1 MKAKNLFL
9 LVIALVVLVG
19 LAQWSRRK
27 PAARA
32 GAEKPQKL
40 VTFDVNTADR
50 ITIASVGETTALT
63 KAGADWKVA
72 SLWSFPADFAT
83 IADHVRRLA
92 ELEGLAVRGGE
103 QALAEFGL
111 DPAATNKPG
120 ASPVTVTFAS
130 GDRELGHVTLGEP
143 RLAKGD
149 GEMGGYPNGQYVRAG
164 GGPVLLVKEFL
175 GGLPR
180 RPSDW
185 ARKALLN
192 AARSDVEYVMVRL
205 TNGAQYGLLSDS
217 NGVFQLSD
225 LAAGETMKSEA
236 ANDVA
241 GALQSLSLVNVL
253 DPAKPAADTGL
264 DQPSVYVAK
273 LKSGL
278 SYTIKVGG
286 VAAAD
291 NGRIIQIGVDY
302 EKPAPPP
309 AVGTNAPPAMADL
322 SEQAKTDRERLAPW
336 TFVISDWTAGNLVK
350 PRADLIQPPTNTPP
364 ASASA
369 PATTPA
375 ETVVV
380 PPAAP

>member
-19 LAQWSRRK
+19 LAQWTRRK
-27 PAARA
+27 PAARGA
-32 GAEKPQKL
+32 AEKPQKL
-40 VTFDVNTADR
+40 VTFDVNSADR
-50 ITIASVGETTALT
+50 ITIASAGETAVLA

-103 QALAEFGL
+103 QALSEFGL
-111 DPAATNKPG
+111 DPAATNQAG
-120 ASPVTVTFAS
+120 AGPATVTFSS
-130 GDRELGHVTLGEP
+130 GDRELGRIALGEP
-143 RLAKGD
+143 RLSKGD

-180 RPSDW
+180 RPQDW

-192 AARSDVEYVMVRL
+192 VARSDVEYVMVHL
-205 TNGAQYGLLSDS
+205 TNGAQYGLLADS
-217 NGVFQLSD
+217 NGVFQLND
-225 LAAGETMKSEA
+225 LQAGETMKSEV

-253 DPAKPAADTGL
+253 DPAKPAAETGL
-264 DQPSVYVAK
+264 DRPSLYVAK
-273 LKSGL
+273 LKNGL
-278 SYTIKVGG
+278 SYTLKVGAA
-286 VAAAD
+286 VAAD
-291 NGRIIQIGVDY
+291 NGRVVQVGVDY

-309 AVGTNAPPAMADL
+309 AEGTNAPPAVIDL

-336 TFVISDWTAGNLVK
+336 TFVISDYTAGNLIK
-350 PRADLIQPPTNTPP
+350 PRADLIQPPTNAAP
-364 ASASA
+364 AEAASA
-369 PATTPA
+369 PATPA
-375 ETVVV
+375 ETVVA